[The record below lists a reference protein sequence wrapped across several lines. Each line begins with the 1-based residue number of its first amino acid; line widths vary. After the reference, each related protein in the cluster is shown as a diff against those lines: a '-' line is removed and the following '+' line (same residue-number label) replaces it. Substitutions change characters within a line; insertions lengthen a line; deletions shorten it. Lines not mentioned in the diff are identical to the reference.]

1 MPNHD
6 STYAWVN
13 FSATPDFYLAP
24 ANTPG
29 NVAAFN
35 PMPGED
41 FDLSG
46 ANIQGS
52 DVYDQIRNADR
63 KEAMMPMGPKK
74 TGSLAS
80 RQSVNKFYGDRFDI
94 ERALEQLRNDQSGM
108 SPATIERLRNKYE
121 SALRILSGK

>member
-1 MPNHD
+1 MSD
-6 STYAWVN
+6 LISGLKRLLMGGAM
-13 FSATPDFYLAP
+13 DQL
-24 ANTPG
+24 PG
-29 NVAAFN
+29 E

-41 FDLSG
+41 FGLSG

-74 TGSLAS
+74 IPWTGSLAS